1 MMNEEFFNWQMTC
14 DRFAQE
20 GDVRGMRACA
30 AEVRSLQV
38 PGAAAEADAMEAEA
52 ALYGGDAET
61 AEHLARSAVEK
72 DAHHFRGCFAL
83 AGALGAQFKL
93 ASELPLL
100 ATLTHELEA
109 ALLPG
114 RAKEAGIMGEKAQ
127 ESWARHLRHFLFR
140 ARGFEA
146 DAAYLAADPERAAE
160 ALRHASALAPNIG
173 TAANLY
179 SKYLFMENYRTQA
192 AAQKRMD
199 AEMFGEFFQG
209 VQPYRHD
216 RVQRLPEKR
225 LRIGYLSRDFRL
237 HAMAYF
243 MMPFLRDFDPE
254 HFSVYVYA
262 SGAVDDVTRR
272 FQRCHVQWRDF
283 RGRSAHTAARIIG
296 EDQIDIL
303 VDLSGHSQ
311 DNALPV
317 MAFHPAPITLTG
329 LGYVA
334 TTGLHAIDG
343 IFVDDVTMPPGADE
357 DAFVERPVH
366 LPSLFCYQPGAV
378 REMPPVSGWSPY
390 ARNNYVTFGSFNNL
404 AKLTDET
411 LLCWRA
417 ILDRVPRSRLVFK
430 GKMLSVPDG
439 RQLFT
444 ERLQGLQFP
453 VERVELRPFSEQYL
467 EEYAD
472 IDIALDTSPYTGGLT
487 TCEALYMG
495 VPVVTLRGRTHGSR
509 FGASILTAAGL
520 PELIAENEMEYVK
533 IAVALARHPEHL
545 ALNRQ
550 RLRTHLEASR
560 LMDAKGYMKGV
571 EGVYRKL
578 WHAFC
583 DKGDRWAMKK
593 SSKKQ

>member
-1 MMNEEFFNWQMTC
+1 MSDEFFNWQMTC

-20 GDVRGMRACA
+20 GDVRGIRACA
-30 AEVRSLQV
+30 AEVRALAA

-52 ALYGGDAET
+52 ALYAGDAET
-61 AEHLARSAVEK
+61 AERLARSAVER
-72 DAHHFRGCFAL
+72 DAHHFRGCLML

-93 ASELPLL
+93 VEELPLL

-114 RAKEAGIMGEKAQ
+114 RSAPRHADEKAQ
-127 ESWARHLRHFLFR
+127 EAWARHLRQFLFR

-160 ALRHASALAPNIG
+160 ALHHASALAPDIG

-179 SKYLFMENYRTQA
+179 SKHLFMKNYRTQA
-192 AAQKRMD
+192 AEQKRHD

-243 MMPFLRDFDPE
+243 MPAFLRDFDPE

-262 SGAVDDVTRR
+262 SGPVDDVTRR
-272 FQRCHVQWRDF
+272 FQRYHVQWRDF

-334 TTGLHAIDG
+334 TTGLRAIDG
-343 IFVDDVTMPPGADE
+343 VLVDHVTMPRVADE
-357 DAFVERPVH
+357 TAFVERPVH

-378 REMPPVSGWSPY
+378 REMPAVSGWSPY
-390 ARNNYVTFGSFNNL
+390 ARNNYVTFGCFNNL
-404 AKLTDET
+404 AKLSDET

-520 PELIAENEMEYVK
+520 TELIAENEMEYVK
-533 IAVALARHPEHL
+533 IATALARHPEHL

-550 RLRTHLEASR
+550 RLRTHLEASL
-560 LMDAKGYMKGV
+560 LMDGKRYMRGV
-571 EGVYRKL
+571 ESVYREL
-578 WHAFC
+578 WRMFC
-583 DKGDRWAMKK
+583 LYGESWSMKK

>member
-1 MMNEEFFNWQMTC
+1 MSEEFFNWQMTC

-30 AEVRSLQV
+30 AEVRALTA

-52 ALYGGDAET
+52 ALYGGDAEA
-61 AEHLARSAVEK
+61 AERFARSAVEK
-72 DAHHFRGCFAL
+72 DAHHFRACLAL

-100 ATLTHELEA
+100 AALTHELEA

-114 RAKEAGIMGEKAQ
+114 RAKEAGITDEKEQ
-127 ESWARHLRHFLFR
+127 EAWARHLRQFLFR

-160 ALRHASALAPNIG
+160 ALRHASALAPDIG
-173 TAANLY
+173 MAANLY
-179 SKYLFMENYRTQA
+179 SKHLFMTNYRTLPPQ
-192 AAQKRMD
+192 QKRLD

-216 RVQRLPEKR
+216 RVQRMPEKR

-343 IFVDDVTMPPGADE
+343 ILVDGVTMPPGADE

-533 IAVALARHPEHL
+533 IAVALAHRPEQL

-550 RLRTHLEASR
+550 RMRSHLEISR

-571 EGVYRKL
+571 EGIYRSL

-583 DKGDRWAMKK
+583 AKGDRWAMKK

>member
-1 MMNEEFFNWQMTC
+1 MSEEFFNWQMTC
-14 DRFAQE
+14 DRFALE
-20 GDVRGMRACA
+20 GDARGMRACA
-30 AEVRSLQV
+30 AEVRALTV

-52 ALYGGDAET
+52 ALYSGDAES
-61 AEHLARSAVEK
+61 AERLAREAVAK
-72 DAHHFRGCFAL
+72 DAHHFRGNLAL
-83 AGALGAQFKL
+83 AGALGAKFQL
-93 ASELPLL
+93 LEELPLL
-100 ATLTHELEA
+100 AALTHELEA

-114 RAKEAGIMGEKAQ
+114 RAAKAGITGEKEQ
-127 ESWARHLRHFLFR
+127 EAWARHLRQFLFR

-160 ALRHASALAPNIG
+160 ALRHASALAPDIG

-179 SKYLFMENYRTQA
+179 SKHLFMTNYRTLPPQ
-192 AAQKRMD
+192 QKRLD
-199 AEMFGEFFQG
+199 AEMFGEFFQ
-209 VQPYRHD
+209 
-216 RVQRLPEKR
+216 R

-343 IFVDDVTMPPGADE
+343 ILVDGVTMPPGADE

-533 IAVALARHPEHL
+533 IAVALAHRPEQL

-550 RLRTHLEASR
+550 RMRSHLEISR

-571 EGVYRKL
+571 EGIYRSL

-583 DKGDRWAMKK
+583 AKGDRWAMKK

>member
-1 MMNEEFFNWQMTC
+1 MSDEFFNWQMTC

-30 AEVRSLQV
+30 AEVRALTV
-38 PGAAAEADAMEAEA
+38 PGAPAEADAMEAEA
-52 ALYGGDAET
+52 ALYAGDAET
-61 AEHLARSAVEK
+61 AERYARAAVAK
-72 DAHHFRGCFAL
+72 DAHHFRGNLAL

-93 ASELPLL
+93 IEELPLL
-100 ATLTHELEA
+100 AALTHELET

-114 RAKEAGIMGEKAQ
+114 RANAAGMTEEKDQEA
-127 ESWARHLRHFLFR
+127 WARHLRQFLFR

-146 DAAYLAADPERAAE
+146 DAAYLAADPGRAAE
-160 ALRHASALAPNIG
+160 ALRHASALAPDIG

-179 SKYLFMENYRTQA
+179 SKHLFMKNYRMQVPK
-192 AAQKRMD
+192 QKRLD

-209 VQPYRHD
+209 IQPYRHD
-216 RVQRLPEKR
+216 QVRRLPEKR

-254 HFSVYVYA
+254 HFAVYVYA

-343 IFVDDVTMPPGADE
+343 VLVDGVTMPAGADE
-357 DAFVERPVH
+357 EAFVERPVH

-444 ERLQGLQFP
+444 ERLQALQFP
-453 VERVELRPFSEQYL
+453 IERIELRPFSERYL

-472 IDIALDTSPYTGGLT
+472 IDIALDPSPYTGGLT

-533 IAVALARHPEHL
+533 IAVALAHHPEQL

-550 RLRTHLEASR
+550 RMRSHLETSR

-571 EGVYRKL
+571 EGIYRSL

-583 DKGDRWAMKK
+583 EKGDRWAMKK